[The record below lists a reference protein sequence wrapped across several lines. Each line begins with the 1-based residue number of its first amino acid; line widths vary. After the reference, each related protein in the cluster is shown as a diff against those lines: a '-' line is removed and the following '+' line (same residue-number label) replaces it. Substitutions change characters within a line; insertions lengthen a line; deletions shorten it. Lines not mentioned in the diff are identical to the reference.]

1 MAITPP
7 AAALLPPV
15 IDLGWRLAALS
26 AEINRQDD
34 VALQARDD
42 GPRHRAARHAV
53 ESLEDQRE
61 ALQTL
66 IATMPAR
73 TLGDTA
79 VQIAIAFELA
89 NDLEC
94 NVHSADEVEG
104 LATRL
109 ATLLLSVLPV
119 IAAAAE
125 LNPGDMGWEAEVGYL
140 YAGRFAGLEDV
151 TP

>member
-7 AAALLPPV
+7 AAAPLPPV
-15 IDLGWRLAALS
+15 IELGWRLAALS
-26 AEINRQDD
+26 AEITRQDGA
-34 VALQARDD
+34 ALQARDD
-42 GPRHRAARHAV
+42 GPRHRAARRAI
-53 ESLEDQRE
+53 ESLEGQRM
-61 ALQTL
+61 ALNAL
-66 IATMPAR
+66 VATMPAR
-73 TLGDTA
+73 TLADTA
-79 VQIAIAFELA
+79 VQIAVAFDLA

-94 NVHSADEVEG
+94 NVHPADEVER
-104 LATRL
+104 LAIGL